1 MNKFSMSIQ
10 DMFLLIAGG
19 SAKISISKAL
29 FISKHLKLG
38 SKVIIESIA
47 AGGEVYTAYAFIS
60 NIEDEN
66 PADTAANFLVSL
78 DFINYLEETNG

>member
-1 MNKFSMSIQ
+1 MNKFQMDMK
-10 DMFLLIAGG
+10 DMFLLISGG
-19 SAKISISKAL
+19 SAKISILKAL

-38 SKVIIESIA
+38 SKVIIESTA

>member
-1 MNKFSMSIQ
+1 MNKFQMDMK
-10 DMFLLIAGG
+10 DMFLLISGG
-19 SAKISISKAL
+19 SAKISILKAL

-38 SKVIIESIA
+38 SKVIIESTA

-66 PADTAANFLVSL
+66 PADTSANFLVSL
-78 DFINYLEETNG
+78 DFINYAEGTNG

>member
-1 MNKFSMSIQ
+1 MNKFQMAIQ
-10 DMFLLIAGG
+10 DMFLLISGG
-19 SAKISISKAL
+19 TAKISISKAL

-38 SKVIIESIA
+38 SKVIIESTA

-66 PADTAANFLVSL
+66 PADTTANFLASL
-78 DFINYLEETNG
+78 DFINYVEDTNG